1 MPIQLFIILVLVV
14 FYSCT
19 ASRRITDS
27 SFYEQETEII
37 KQLELKAIS
46 AEFRLDTAA
55 IASVMHE
62 QFIAVYPNKLQNKQQ
77 EISGIYNG
85 MIKRMK
91 EGETMDSIYLDDFKA
106 QFYNNNNTA
115 IVTFYTV
122 TKGERKGVPYQ
133 NQRWRWYDVWVKE
146 KETWKLVSI
155 QGTPVTK

>member
-91 EGETMDSIYLDDFKA
+91 EGETMDSIYLDDFRA

-122 TKGERKGVPYQ
+122 RKGVPYQ

-155 QGTPVTK
+155 QGIPVTK

>member
-1 MPIQLFIILVLVV
+1 
-14 FYSCT
+14 
-19 ASRRITDS
+19 
-27 SFYEQETEII
+27 
-37 KQLELKAIS
+37 
-46 AEFRLDTAA
+46 
-55 IASVMHE
+55 
-62 QFIAVYPNKLQNKQQ
+62 
-77 EISGIYNG
+77 
-85 MIKRMK
+85 
-91 EGETMDSIYLDDFKA
+91 MDSIYLDDFKA